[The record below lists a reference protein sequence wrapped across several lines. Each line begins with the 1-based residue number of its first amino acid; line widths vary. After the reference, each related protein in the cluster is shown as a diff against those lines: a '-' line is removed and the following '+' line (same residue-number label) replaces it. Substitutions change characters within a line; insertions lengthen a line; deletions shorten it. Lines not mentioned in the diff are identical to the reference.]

1 MPSFLGEPAHSRPCP
16 GTSAGMWNDRRRTT
30 WRTAVAGRTGE
41 SSPATASRWR
51 RTLAPR
57 GRGSHV
63 QLRYEHPETGDVRNV
78 TVPQYDRIGVSL
90 LQRIADQ
97 CGADDFRARYEW
109 VDESR

>member
-1 MPSFLGEPAHSRPCP
+1 
-16 GTSAGMWNDRRRTT
+16 
-30 WRTAVAGRTGE
+30 
-41 SSPATASRWR
+41 
-51 RTLAPR
+51 
-57 GRGSHV
+57 
-63 QLRYEHPETGDVRNV
+63 VRNV